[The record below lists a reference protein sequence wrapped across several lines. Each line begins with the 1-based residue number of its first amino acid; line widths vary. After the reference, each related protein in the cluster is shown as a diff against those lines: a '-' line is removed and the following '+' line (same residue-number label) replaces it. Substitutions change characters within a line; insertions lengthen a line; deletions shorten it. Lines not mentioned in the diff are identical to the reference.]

1 MKTLIFLIRNY
12 KFDLLTALF
21 ALVLYFVSF
30 QFSSEPR
37 TILLFSLLIT
47 ILSLGLIVYLRLR
60 DRDFYFIPLEKRQN
74 KDDWIGRGIFE
85 YRRTSKSFLITEAD
99 PGYIFSKTLNWS
111 DYKFESEFKILNKG
125 LGVIVR
131 AINLSDYIMFQICPN
146 GIRPHIRING
156 GWQVWEAK
164 EVNLEFKK
172 KLSFDKWYL
181 CSITCEK
188 DYINIKISEDEKVL
202 LQRSWVIP
210 HQRFGFPFP
219 QQENDPKP
227 LLIHFPIN
235 LDYGTVGFR
244 NSGDERALIKNVLIE
259 KV

>member
-1 MKTLIFLIRNY
+1 
-12 KFDLLTALF
+12 
-21 ALVLYFVSF
+21 
-30 QFSSEPR
+30 
-37 TILLFSLLIT
+37 
-47 ILSLGLIVYLRLR
+47 LRLR
-60 DRDFYFIPLEKRQN
+60 DKDFYFIELT
-74 KDDWIGRGIFE
+74 KDQDKNDWIGRGTFE
-85 YRRTSKSFLITEAD
+85 YRRTNKSFLITEAD

-111 DYKFESEFKILNKG
+111 DYKFESEFKMLNKG

-131 AINLSDYIMFQICPN
+131 AVNLSDYIMFQICPN

-156 GWQVWEAK
+156 GWQIWEAK
-164 EVNLEFKK
+164 ESNLEFKR
-172 KLSFDKWYL
+172 KLSFDKWYVF
-181 CSITCEK
+181 SITCEK
-188 DYINIKISEDEKVL
+188 DILDIKIMEKSKKIL

-227 LLIHFPIN
+227 LVIHFPIN

-244 NSGDERALIKNVLIE
+244 NSGNERALIKNVLIE